1 MDSGFTSS
9 LFFKPLNQL
18 IFEQN
23 DSHYFVATSRKLTFA
38 LKIYHNA
45 RLQLFRQ
52 RCLSSQ
58 KRYIAYG
65 SQSKLGTPRRLS
77 WLYRIFCRPLL

>member
-9 LFFKPLNQL
+9 LFLKPLNQL
-18 IFEQN
+18 FFEQN

-45 RLQLFRQ
+45 RL
-52 RCLSSQ
+52 
-58 KRYIAYG
+58 
-65 SQSKLGTPRRLS
+65 
-77 WLYRIFCRPLL
+77 